1 MQRFFYKNSIKEFL
15 LQSPDEILGIL
26 SRENYYGLENTQRDA
41 WLEQISI
48 LKKTLV
54 NVDGTVLFEFSIPR
68 MGRRVDVLL
77 IIRHIIF
84 VLEFKVGEK
93 VFSGAALE
101 QVWDYALD
109 LKNFHQSSHDQNIVP
124 VLIPT
129 KGKYSEPI
137 AIYSQCDDR
146 VINPIK
152 ATPENLRDVVSAVL
166 DWEDGEPIEPD
177 EWLKGR
183 YLPTPTIIEAAKALY
198 SRHNVEEIM
207 KREADAQNLGATK
220 TAIANIIAEAK
231 KTQSKAICFVTGV
244 PGAGKTLVGLDI
256 ATSNM
261 DKNSGT
267 SSVFLSGN
275 GPLVDIL
282 REALTRDKYIREK
295 QLGKHIRKGD
305 VFSRVKA
312 FVQNVHHFRRDNLE
326 DRLNP
331 PNEHVA
337 IFDEAQRAWNREQTS
352 KFIRN
357 RMGIADFDQS
367 EAEFLI
373 SCLDRHPDWA
383 TIICLV
389 GGGQEINTGEEGIS
403 AWLEAI
409 VKVFPEWKIF
419 ISSRLTDTEYA
430 AGDALRMLGKRSNV
444 NFHDALHLSVSMRS
458 FRAEHLST
466 FVKHLLDI
474 NTTAAWQSYQQIKE
488 TYPVVITRDLQ
499 KAKTWL
505 KKQARGTERY
515 GMLVSSK
522 ALRLK
527 PLSIDVRLA
536 IDHVQWFLNDRND
549 IRSSY
554 YLEDAATEYKVQGLE
569 LDWACVV
576 WDADFRYSKNGW
588 GTYALKHGE
597 KKGTYWG
604 NIHQEV
610 RKQYLKNAYR
620 VLLTR
625 ARQGM
630 VIVVPEGSD
639 DDDTRKPDFYNP
651 MFDYLREIGIQILI

>member
-15 LQSPDEILGIL
+15 LQSSNEILGIL
-26 SRENYYGLENTQRDA
+26 AKENHYGLESTQRDA
-41 WLEQISI
+41 WIEQIFI
-48 LKKTLV
+48 LKEILFDL
-54 NVDGTVLFEFSIPR
+54 DGMLFFEFSIPR
-68 MGRRVDVLL
+68 MGKRVDVLL
-77 IIRHIIF
+77 IIRHVIF
-84 VLEFKVGEK
+84 VLEFKAGEK
-93 VFSGAALE
+93 IFSLAAIE

-109 LKNFHQSSHDQNIVP
+109 LKNFHQTSHHQKLVP

-129 KGKYSEPI
+129 KAKDPGPI
-137 AIYSQCDDR
+137 AIFSQNQDN
-146 VINPIK
+146 VLNPIK
-152 ATPENLRDVVSAVL
+152 AIPESLRCVFVSVL
-166 DWEDGEPIEPD
+166 DWEDGEPIEPE

-198 SRHNVEEIM
+198 SRHNVQEIM
-207 KREADAQNLGATK
+207 KREADAQNLGVTK
-220 TAIANIIAEAK
+220 DAITKIIDEAK
-231 KTQSKAICFVTGV
+231 TTQSKAICFVTGV

-261 DKNSGT
+261 DKERGT

-282 REALTRDKYIREK
+282 REALTRDKYTREK
-295 QLGKHIRKGD
+295 ELEKRVRKGD

-326 DRLNP
+326 DRIHP

-337 IFDEAQRAWNREQTS
+337 IFDEAQRAWNKEQTS
-352 KFIRN
+352 KFVKSRL
-357 RMGIADFDQS
+357 GIADFNQS

-373 SCLDRHPDWA
+373 SCLNRHSDWA
-383 TIICLV
+383 TIVCLV
-389 GGGQEINTGEEGIS
+389 GGGQELNTGEEGIS
-403 AWLEAI
+403 AWLEAM
-409 VKVFPEWKIF
+409 VKAFPEWNVF
-419 ISSRLTDTEYA
+419 ISSCLTDSEYA
-430 AGDALRMLGKRSNV
+430 AGNAIQMLKGRSNIC
-444 NFHDALHLSVSMRS
+444 FLDALHLSVSMRS

-466 FVKHLLDI
+466 FIKQLLDRHSD
-474 NTTAAWQSYQQIKE
+474 AAHQTYQQIKQA
-488 TYPVVITRDLQ
+488 YPLVITRDLQ
-499 KAKTWL
+499 KAKAWL

-536 IDHVQWFLNDRND
+536 IDHVQWFLNDKND
-549 IRSSY
+549 VRSSY
-554 YLEDAATEYKVQGLE
+554 FLEDAATEYKVQGLE
-569 LDWACVV
+569 LDWACVI
-576 WDADFRYSKNGW
+576 WDADFRYTKNGW
-588 GTYALKHGE
+588 GTYTLMHSE

-604 NIHQEV
+604 NIHQEI

-639 DDDTRKPDFYNP
+639 DDHTRK
-651 MFDYLREIGIQILI
+651 R

>member
-1 MQRFFYKNSIKEFL
+1 MQRFFYKKSIIEFL

-26 SRENYYGLENTQRDA
+26 AKENHYGLENTQRNA
-41 WLEQISI
+41 WIEQISI
-48 LKKTLV
+48 LKKSL
-54 NVDGTVLFEFSIPR
+54 NGNDGTIFFEFSIPR

-77 IIRHIIF
+77 IIRHVIF
-84 VLEFKVGEK
+84 VLEFKTGEK
-93 VFSGAALE
+93 NFNPIAID

-109 LKNFHQSSHDQNIVP
+109 LKNFHETSHFQKLVP
-124 VLIPT
+124 ILIPT
-129 KGKYSEPI
+129 QAKDPGPI
-137 AIYSQCDDR
+137 AIYSQGRDN
-146 VINPIK
+146 VINPVK
-152 ATPENLRDVVSAVL
+152 AIPATLRNVIEAIL
-166 DWEDGEPIEPD
+166 EWEDGNQIEPE

-198 SRHNVEEIM
+198 SQHNVEEIM
-207 KREADAQNLGATK
+207 KREADAQNLGTTK
-220 TAIANIIAEAK
+220 NLITEIIAESE
-231 KTQSKAICFVTGV
+231 TNQSKAICFVTGV

-261 DKNSGT
+261 DKEKGT

-282 REALTRDKYIREK
+282 REALTRDKFIREK
-295 QLGKHIRKGD
+295 ELGKRVRKGD
-305 VFSRVKA
+305 ILSQVKS

-326 DRLNP
+326 DEIYP

-337 IFDEAQRAWNREQTS
+337 IFDEAQRAWNKEQTS
-352 KFIRN
+352 KFVKSKL
-357 RMGIADFDQS
+357 GITDFGKS

-373 SCLDRHPDWA
+373 SCLDRHSDWA

-389 GGGQEINTGEEGIS
+389 GGGQELNTGEEGIS
-403 AWLEAI
+403 AWLEAT
-409 VKVFPEWKIF
+409 VKAFPEWKVF
-419 ISSRLTDTEYA
+419 ISSSLTDSEYA
-430 AGDALRMLGKRSNV
+430 AGNAIQMLEGRNNV
-444 NFHDALHLSVSMRS
+444 HFLDALHLSVSMRS

-466 FVKHLLDI
+466 FVKNLLDRYI
-474 NTTAAWQSYQQIKE
+474 DKASQSYQQIQE
-488 TYPVVITRDLQ
+488 NYPIVITRDLQ

-505 KKQARGTERY
+505 RKQARGTERY

-549 IRSSY
+549 VRSSY
-554 YLEDAATEYKVQGLE
+554 FLEDAATEYKVQGLE

-576 WDADFRYSKNGW
+576 WDADFRYSKEGW
-588 GTYALKHGE
+588 GTFALMHSE
-597 KKGTYWG
+597 KKGSYWG

-610 RKQYLKNAYR
+610 RKKYLKNAYR

-630 VIVVPEGSD
+630 VIVVPEGD
-639 DDDTRKPDFYNP
+639 NEDPTRNPCFYDGT
-651 MFDYLREIGIQILI
+651 FKYLKEIGIEVLP

>member
-1 MQRFFYKNSIKEFL
+1 MQRFFYKKTIVEFL
-15 LQSPDEILGIL
+15 SQSNDEILGIL
-26 SRENYYGLENTQRDA
+26 AKENHYGLENTQRDA
-41 WLEQISI
+41 WIEQILI
-48 LKKTLV
+48 LKESI
-54 NVDGTVLFEFSIPR
+54 NDYDGMLFFEFSIPR
-68 MGRRVDVLL
+68 MGKRVDVLL
-77 IIRHIIF
+77 IIRHVIF
-84 VLEFKVGEK
+84 VLEFKTGEK
-93 VFSGAALE
+93 NFSPVAME

-109 LKNFHQSSHDQNIVP
+109 LKNFHETSHQQILVP
-124 VLIPT
+124 ILIPT
-129 KGKYSEPI
+129 KAKDPGPI
-137 AIYSQCDDR
+137 TVYSQSQDN
-146 VINPIK
+146 VINPIR
-152 ATPENLRDVVSAVL
+152 AIPETLRNVITAIL
-166 DWEDGEPIEPD
+166 DWEDGKQIEPE

-198 SRHNVEEIM
+198 SQHNVEEIM
-207 KREADAQNLGATK
+207 KREADAQNLGTTK
-220 TAIANIIAEAK
+220 NIITEIIAESK
-231 KTQSKAICFVTGV
+231 VTQSKVICFVTGV

-256 ATSNM
+256 ATTNM
-261 DKNSGT
+261 DKEKGT

-282 REALTRDKYIREK
+282 REALTRDKYIRQKE
-295 QLGKHIRKGD
+295 LGKRVRKGD
-305 VFSRVKA
+305 ILSQVKT

-326 DRLNP
+326 DTIHP

-337 IFDEAQRAWNREQTS
+337 IFDEAQRAWNKEQTS
-352 KFIRN
+352 KFVKSRL
-357 RMGIADFDQS
+357 GITDFGKS

-389 GGGQEINTGEEGIS
+389 GGGQELNTGEEGIS
-403 AWLEAI
+403 AWLEATM
-409 VKVFPEWKIF
+409 KAFPEWKVF
-419 ISSRLTDTEYA
+419 ISSRLTDSEYA
-430 AGDALRMLGKRSNV
+430 AGNAIQILKGRNHVHFL
-444 NFHDALHLSVSMRS
+444 DALHLSVSMRS

-466 FVKHLLDI
+466 FVKHLLDRDT
-474 NTTAAWQSYQQIKE
+474 NEACRFYKQIQE
-488 TYPVVITRDLQ
+488 TYPIVITRDLQ
-499 KAKTWL
+499 KAKAWL

-549 IRSSY
+549 VRSSY
-554 YLEDAATEYKVQGLE
+554 FLEDAATEYKVQGLE

-576 WDADFRYSKNGW
+576 WDADFRHSKEGW
-588 GTYALKHGE
+588 GTFSLMHSE

-604 NIHQEV
+604 NIHQEI
-610 RKQYLKNAYR
+610 RKKYLKNAYR

-630 VIVVPEGSD
+630 VIVVPDGSD
-639 DDDTRKPDFYNP
+639 EDITRKRIFYNST
-651 MFDYLREIGIQILI
+651 FDYLTQIGIKVLE